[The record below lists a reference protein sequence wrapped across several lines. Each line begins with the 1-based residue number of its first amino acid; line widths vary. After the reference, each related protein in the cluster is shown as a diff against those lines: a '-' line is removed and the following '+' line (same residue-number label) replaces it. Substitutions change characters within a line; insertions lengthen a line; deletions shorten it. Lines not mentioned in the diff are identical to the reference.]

1 MLQNKIEKHH
11 LTTLI
16 SEKLIKMESTKKYDI
31 PAIAVDKKT
40 NLSFF
45 KENKIYVINA
55 IKLLKKKYI
64 EIKL

>member
-11 LTTLI
+11 LLTLI
-16 SEKLIKMESTKKYDI
+16 SEKLIKMESIKKCEI

-40 NLSFF
+40 NLSFC

-55 IKLLKKKYI
+55 IKLLKKKY
-64 EIKL
+64 E